1 MENEEIYYQ
10 IKKLYE
16 ENEYDKIIKLVL
28 SLEYECLDDDILDIF
43 YNALDIEL
51 SEMHNHE
58 KHHDIVKLILSIA
71 SSDERFLNDNIKG
84 L

>member
-43 YNALDIEL
+43 YNAFRTSCIRRNL
-51 SEMHNHE
+51 S
-58 KHHDIVKLILSIA
+58 VC
-71 SSDERFLNDNIKG
+71 G
-84 L
+84 